1 LGHAGSRLRL
11 RKAGDIVKSFVWLII
26 RAVRSGGDKRTE
38 RVGGH
43 ILSFDISRVVRR
55 QSDIGPSPI
64 PRPTA
69 RKPAPPRPRH
79 PQNTSPQPNP
89 PSPAPSAPSANSA
102 PPKAPASPA
111 VGDEMAGAA
120 DHRSIAA
127 RVTFIKKPRKSGPRN
142 TLTLWVEIC
151 LRGLSNADLQGL
163 KLYLLSFASD
173 MPRNYSGS

>member
-1 LGHAGSRLRL
+1 MVGNPTGVNINFYQNRPIAKTRHAAQG
-11 RKAGDIVKSFVWLII
+11 AAF
-26 RAVRSGGDKRTE
+26 T
-38 RVGGH
+38 
-43 ILSFDISRVVRR
+43 
-55 QSDIGPSPI
+55 
-64 PRPTA
+64 
-69 RKPAPPRPRH
+69 
-79 PQNTSPQPNP
+79 
-89 PSPAPSAPSANSA
+89 SANSS
-102 PPKAPASPA
+102 PPKAPASSD

-173 MPRNYSGS
+173 MPRNYSDS